1 MNYFYMNT
9 SNLDQI
15 EHNFLLS
22 DNISIIEE
30 KEYNRYDKIK
40 MLSFIISTSLS
51 SYVVFFVLIG

>member
-1 MNYFYMNT
+1 MNYFYINT

-40 MLSFIISTSLS
+40 ILSFTISTSLS